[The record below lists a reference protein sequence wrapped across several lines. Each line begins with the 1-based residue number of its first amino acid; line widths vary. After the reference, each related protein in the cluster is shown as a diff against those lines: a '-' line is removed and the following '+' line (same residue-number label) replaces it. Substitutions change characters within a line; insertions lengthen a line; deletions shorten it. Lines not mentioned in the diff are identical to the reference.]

1 MAEPLV
7 YQYRLRTEKGAW
19 LADVI
24 LRSDGFFAT
33 VSDWGNYA
41 FRWTA
46 PGREFRAF
54 VVQLAG
60 QGDYVCSKLE
70 TRDWWD
76 GARTLKRIRE
86 HILTYRRDGTY
97 SKEKAAEAWQSLAD
111 ALGCWSGRDAKD
123 CDEIGIDQF
132 AVWCHDT
139 ELEMPYEFA
148 SYDYPPDVRGFCE
161 NVMPALA
168 TAIREEL
175 LAAAQALA
183 LQHEREAWESE
194 GGAVHG

>member
-1 MAEPLV
+1 MADPLV

-33 VSDWGNYA
+33 VSDWGNYS

-54 VVQLAG
+54 VAHLAG
-60 QGDYVCSKLE
+60 QDDYVCSKLE

-86 HILTYRRDGTY
+86 HILTYRRDGIY
-97 SKEKAAEAWQSLAD
+97 SKETAAEAWQSLAD
-111 ALGCWSGRDAKD
+111 ALGRWSGRDARND
-123 CDEIGIDQF
+123 DEIRIDEF
-132 AVWCHDT
+132 SVWCTNTTLD
-139 ELEMPYEFA
+139 EPYEFA

-168 TAIREEL
+168 AAIRGEL
-175 LAAAQALA
+175 QAETQALA
-183 LQHEREAWESE
+183 LRHEREAWESE
-194 GGAVHG
+194 GGAIHG